1 MTPRDVSM
9 ATFMTS
15 RVMKVAMLTLGE
27 GSS

>member
-1 MTPRDVSM
+1 MRPRDVSM

-27 GSS
+27 VCP